1 MPHTLTV
8 TFPELAEMG
17 HAEMLRSIVLDAA
30 RAFGVTKST
39 ATIIPISQG
48 RAPAPLSSSIG
59 VVAVEDRVTSDS
71 SPSPA
76 AAQPRISDLFKMTMS
91 VDEEADDGGEDV
103 G

>member
-8 TFPELAEMG
+8 TFPEIAEMG

-39 ATIIPISQG
+39 ATIIPVSQG
-48 RAPAPLSSSIG
+48 RAPAPLSGSIG
-59 VVAVEDRVTSDS
+59 VVAVEDKAPSDP
-71 SPSPA
+71 PSPA
-76 AAQPRISDLFKMTMS
+76 RTQPRISDLFKMTMS
-91 VDEEADDGGEDV
+91 ADEEADDGGEDI

>member
-30 RAFGVTKST
+30 RAFGVTKAT
-39 ATIIPISQG
+39 TTIIPVSQG
-48 RAPAPLSSSIG
+48 RTPAPLSASVG
-59 VVAVEDRVTSDS
+59 VVAVEDKVTSTSPRS
-71 SPSPA
+71 SA
-76 AAQPRISDLFKMTMS
+76 AAQSRISDLFKMTMS
-91 VDEEADDGGEDV
+91 VDEETDDGDEDV